1 MSSKRKDH
9 RSFLLGPSV
18 TPDDSDIKGLK
29 LPSKSQVIRSFIAIK
44 EEMERNP
51 INQGKKLLRPAAN
64 RVVEKVLVFYEKAR
78 IPLVENNK
86 MSGKILTY

>member
-44 EEMERNP
+44 EEMEIYIELSSQDLMKITEPRRNSGAP
-51 INQGKKLLRPAAN
+51 MQRI
-64 RVVEKVLVFYEKAR
+64 EKFIYELESTLSFLA
-78 IPLVENNK
+78 
-86 MSGKILTY
+86 